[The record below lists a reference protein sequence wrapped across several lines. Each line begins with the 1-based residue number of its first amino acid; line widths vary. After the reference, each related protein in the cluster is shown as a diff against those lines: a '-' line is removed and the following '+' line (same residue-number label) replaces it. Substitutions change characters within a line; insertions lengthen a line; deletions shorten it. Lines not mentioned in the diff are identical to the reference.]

1 MANELERQRYIRSLS
16 RDDLKRLVSI
26 FSFSPLFGL
35 QENIPLMFTRS
46 EIEKLPKT
54 FKKEFRTDGCTAH
67 IYRRKIGKESYTYDI
82 KYRRNSYN
90 VTVTDKNLDVAKKKF
105 IEKLKTAEKVTKTTA
120 RAGTAVPT
128 TFNAFANYYFENFR
142 KKKVAK
148 LTLKSDLCKYRN
160 YIKPYFK
167 ETPIKKITPADCQ
180 KLLDSI
186 FEEGKGKTAT
196 DVHGLLSVI
205 FKTAILHGI
214 ISTNPLNIVIL
225 QKHEKTHGTA
235 LSKDEEKKLLNYF
248 KGTRYEQSFALLL
261 YCGLRPNELE
271 TAKVNG
277 KFIVAKNS
285 KRKNGKVEYKKI
297 PISPMLAPYVTDKEI
312 VLIENKNVN
321 YLRTKMKE
329 ALPNHILYDLRTTF
343 YSRLKECGVADNA
356 INEYVGHSLGI
367 LGNTYTDLSDEYL
380 LKEGKKFKY

>member
-1 MANELERQRYIRSLS
+1 MITDTFFNPNS
-16 RDDLKRLVSI
+16 VS
-26 FSFSPLFGL
+26 
-35 QENIPLMFTRS
+35 EV
-46 EIEKLPKT
+46 EKMPKT
-54 FKKEFRTDGCTAH
+54 FKKEFRTDGCTARV
-67 IYRRKIGKESYTYDI
+67 YRRKIGKESYTYDI

-90 VTVTDKNLDVAKKKF
+90 VIVTDKNLDTAKKKF
-105 IEKLKTAEKVTKTTA
+105 IEKLKTAEKVIKTTA
-120 RAGTAVPT
+120 RADSAVPT

-180 KLLDSI
+180 RLLDSI

-196 DVHGLLSVI
+196 DVHGLLSII

-235 LSKDEEKKLLNYF
+235 LSKDEEKNLLNYF
-248 KGTRYEQSFALLL
+248 KDTRYEQSFALLL

-271 TAKVNG
+271 TAKVDG

-297 PISPMLAPYVTDKEI
+297 PISPMLAPYVTDKEL

-356 INEYVGHSLGI
+356 INEYVGHSLGV

-380 LKEGKKFKY
+380 LKEGKKFQY

>member
-1 MANELERQRYIRSLS
+1 M
-16 RDDLKRLVSI
+16 
-26 FSFSPLFGL
+26 
-35 QENIPLMFTRS
+35 
-46 EIEKLPKT
+46 PKT

-67 IYRRKIGKESYTYDI
+67 IRKRQCGKNFYTYTVR
-82 KYRRNSYN
+82 YRKNGYN
-90 VTVTDKNLDVAKKKF
+90 IEITNKNLDIAKKKF
-105 IEKLKTAEKVTKTTA
+105 IEKLKTAEKVIKTTA

-128 TFNAFANYYFENFR
+128 TFNAFASYYFENFR
-142 KKKVAK
+142 KKKVTK
-148 LTLKSDLCKYRN
+148 LILKSDLCKYRN

-167 ETPIKKITPADCQ
+167 ETPIKKITPVDCQ
-180 KLLDSI
+180 RLLDSI

-196 DVHGLLSVI
+196 DVHGLLSII

-248 KGTRYEQSFALLL
+248 KDTRYEQSFAVLL

-271 TAKVNG
+271 TAKVDG

-297 PISPMLAPYVTDKEI
+297 PISPMLAPYVTDKEL

-356 INEYVGHSLGI
+356 INEYVGHSLGV

>member
-16 RDDLKRLVSI
+16 RDDLERLVSI
-26 FSFSPLFGL
+26 LSFSPLFGL
-35 QENIPLMFTRS
+35 QENIPLAFTPS
-46 EIEKLPKT
+46 EVEKMPKT
-54 FKKEFRTDGCTAH
+54 FKKKFRTDGCTARV
-67 IYRRKIGKESYTYDI
+67 YRRKIGKESYTYDI

-90 VTVTDKNLDVAKKKF
+90 VTVTDKNLDTAKKKF
-105 IEKLKTAEKVTKTTA
+105 IEKLKTAEKVTKSNSK
-120 RAGTAVPT
+120 AGTAVPT

-180 KLLDSI
+180 RLLDSI
-186 FEEGKGKTAT
+186 FDEGKGKTAT
-196 DVHGLLSVI
+196 DVHGLLSII

-214 ISTNPLNIVIL
+214 ILTNPLNIVIL

-235 LSKDEEKKLLNYF
+235 LSKDEEKNLLNYF
-248 KGTRYEQSFALLL
+248 QDTRYEQSFALLL

-271 TAKVNG
+271 TAKVDG

-297 PISPMLAPYVTDKEI
+297 PISPMLAPYVTDKEL

>member
-1 MANELERQRYIRSLS
+1 M
-16 RDDLKRLVSI
+16 
-26 FSFSPLFGL
+26 
-35 QENIPLMFTRS
+35 
-46 EIEKLPKT
+46 
-54 FKKEFRTDGCTAH
+54 
-67 IYRRKIGKESYTYDI
+67 
-82 KYRRNSYN
+82 
-90 VTVTDKNLDVAKKKF
+90 
-105 IEKLKTAEKVTKTTA
+105 
-120 RAGTAVPT
+120 
-128 TFNAFANYYFENFR
+128 
-142 KKKVAK
+142 
-148 LTLKSDLCKYRN
+148 
-160 YIKPYFK
+160 
-167 ETPIKKITPADCQ
+167 PIKKITPADCQ
-180 KLLDSI
+180 RLLDSI
-186 FEEGKGKTAT
+186 FDEGKGKTAT
-196 DVHGLLSVI
+196 DVHGLLSII

-248 KGTRYEQSFALLL
+248 KDTRYEQSFAILL

-271 TAKVNG
+271 TAKVDG

-297 PISPMLAPYVTDKEI
+297 PISPMLAPYVTDKEL

-356 INEYVGHSLGI
+356 INEYVGHSLGV

-380 LKEGKKFKY
+380 LKECKKFKY